1 MLNPG
6 LYFFFHVL
14 INFPLG
20 SVKVQSSALRMQH
33 ETKKNEETQLFCVK
47 AQRGVNENDSYEI
60 LRQRVAE
67 IVMKD
72 KIS

>member
-1 MLNPG
+1 M
-6 LYFFFHVL
+6 
-14 INFPLG
+14 
-20 SVKVQSSALRMQH
+20 KVQSSALRMQH
-33 ETKKNEETQLFCVK
+33 ETMKNEETQLFCVK